1 MGLDVPVDSSIS
13 ELRPQSIECQPVI
26 LNGMPATVCTGD
38 PTPVWPRRLDWLILL
53 GLAGVCLVEL
63 TGGFFSRPFGIR
75 VSIRSPTRVLF
86 WVAVLAGIRHYV
98 WRRPTTLER
107 LEMRGWLRRDAPPES
122 PREPIGSLETAGVIT
137 FFVGLVIAALH
148 DQVRAPFS
156 VPDFGDPLFS
166 TWRLA
171 WVARTLFTDPL
182 NLFQANIFHPEPDT
196 LAYSDA
202 MILPSVLAAP
212 FMWAG
217 APKIAVYQ
225 VFLFTAL
232 MASGVTLYFFV
243 RRLTGNRLAGLLSGS
258 IFALYPYRFEHYSH
272 LELQMTMWMPV
283 GLLLL
288 QRVAHSGGPRLA
300 VALGIVLGLQTLSCL
315 YYGVFFPVYLAFV
328 FAGLTISHTVRP
340 SRRRLRDLAIAG
352 IVAVLFT
359 APLVPPYL
367 RNRSHI
373 GERDEGVNRFYSA
386 KPADYLAP
394 NARST
399 TYAPRLP
406 NGEPERCLFPG
417 ITPVLLTA
425 VALFP
430 PLTTVPATYAVALLL
445 SVDAS
450 LGFNGVLYPFLYD
463 LVLPFRGLRVPARFS
478 VLVGLS
484 LAILAGVGLARLG
497 SRLSRR
503 GATGLVIVAVVLVY
517 VEYRPSLALQPVRRE
532 MPSVYTPLAGRSETV
547 VAVFPMAKAQSD
559 NDALYMYFSTWH
571 WQRLVNGYSGNF
583 PASYEDLLERMQ
595 DFPSPDAIAALK
607 QRGVRFIV
615 LHGELFDAAH
625 YDAVTPVLD
634 RHADLELIG
643 TFPGTPRPSRLY
655 RFRTG

>member
-1 MGLDVPVDSSIS
+1 ML
-13 ELRPQSIECQPVI
+13 
-26 LNGMPATVCTGD
+26 ATGSTGD
-38 PTPVWPRRLDWLILL
+38 PTPVWARRLDWLILL

-86 WVAVLAGIRHYV
+86 WVVVLAGIRHYF
-98 WRRPTTLER
+98 WRRPTAFDR
-107 LEMRGWLRRDAPPES
+107 LEMRGWLRRDTPPEPS
-122 PREPIGSLETAGVIT
+122 RERIPPLEAAGVIT
-137 FFVGLVIAALH
+137 FFIALVLVALH

-156 VPDFGDPLFS
+156 VPDYGDPLFS
-166 TWRLA
+166 TWRMA
-171 WVARTLFTDPL
+171 WVARTLFSDPL
-182 NLFQANIFHPEPDT
+182 RLFQANIFHPEPDT

-202 MILPSVLAAP
+202 LILPSVSAAP
-212 FMWAG
+212 FLWAG
-217 APKIAVYQ
+217 VPRIAVYHIL
-225 VFLFTAL
+225 LFTAQI
-232 MASGVTLYFFV
+232 ASGVTLYFFV
-243 RRLTGNRLAGLLSGS
+243 RRLTGSRLAGILSGS

-272 LELQMTMWMPV
+272 FELQMTMWMPV

-288 QRVAHSGGPRLA
+288 HRVVHSGGPRIA
-300 VALGIVLGLQTLSCL
+300 AALGIVLGLQTLSCL
-315 YYGVFFPVYLAFV
+315 YYGVFFPVYLAYV

-340 SRRRLRDLAIAG
+340 DRRRLRDLAIAG

-367 RNRSHI
+367 RNRSHV
-373 GERDEGVNRFYSA
+373 GERDEGVNRLYSA
-386 KPADYLAP
+386 KPVDYLAP

-430 PLTTVPATYAVALLL
+430 PLTTVRAAYAVALLL
-445 SVDAS
+445 SFDAS

-463 LVLPFRGLRVPARFS
+463 LILPFRGLRVPARFS

-484 LAILAGVGLARLG
+484 LAILAGFGLARLG

-503 GATGLVIVAVVLVY
+503 GAAGLALAALVLVY
-517 VEYRPSLALQPVRRE
+517 VEYRPSLALQPVWRE
-532 MPSVYTPLAGRSETV
+532 MPSVYMPLIQRPEAV
-547 VAVFPMAKAQSD
+547 LAVFPMAKAQSD
-559 NDALYMYFSTWH
+559 NDAQYMYFSTWH

-583 PASYEDLLERMQ
+583 PASYDDLLERMQ
-595 DFPSPDAIAALK
+595 DFPSNDAIAALK

-615 LHGELFDAAH
+615 LHGELFEAGQ

-634 RHADLELIG
+634 RNADLELVG
-643 TFPGTPRPSRLY
+643 TFPGMPRPSRLY
-655 RFRTG
+655 RFRTR